1 MPLKAGFIIMTP
13 DSDPSR
19 HRTSIKTDSLE
30 LITVAVSL
38 FDFDKAVQV
47 CRNLVL
53 KEGVQA
59 LMLCAFFQ
67 TRKLVELQKPLV
79 IWCQYS

>member
-1 MPLKAGFIIMTP
+1 MTP
-13 DSDPSR
+13 DGDPSR

-47 CRNLVL
+47 
-53 KEGVQA
+53 
-59 LMLCAFFQ
+59 
-67 TRKLVELQKPLV
+67 
-79 IWCQYS
+79 W